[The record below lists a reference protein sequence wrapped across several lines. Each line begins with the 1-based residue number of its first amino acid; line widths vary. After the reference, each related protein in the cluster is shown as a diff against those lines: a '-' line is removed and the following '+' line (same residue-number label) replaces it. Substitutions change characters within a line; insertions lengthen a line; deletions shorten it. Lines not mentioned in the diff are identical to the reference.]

1 MLVVGV
7 ELDSNDGVVL
17 LLFDMVSH
25 WPARDTRIADHQ
37 AVLSRDD
44 HLSGRVRYPAES
56 IDVIVY
62 LVEGELLLQ
71 DGVRVSDVE
80 EAARLLRGL
89 AVLRSLLGV
98 NEVEVLRLVLRVILL
113 ALPLI
118 VDVPH
123 EQATLLLALDQLVA
137 RSHQVLLQGIPRD
150 AVALSLLVVDEPL
163 LDAVWQEGFPALV
176 LARLAQFLLRLNA
189 DEQDLTCRCSRHY
202 SIEVVSAYAFGGRH
216 RKGRPLE
223 RLDVGYLHTFFS

>member
-1 MLVVGV
+1 M
-7 ELDSNDGVVL
+7 
-17 LLFDMVSH
+17 
-25 WPARDTRIADHQ
+25 
-37 AVLSRDD
+37 
-44 HLSGRVRYPAES
+44 
-56 IDVIVY
+56 
-62 LVEGELLLQ
+62 
-71 DGVRVSDVE
+71 
-80 EAARLLRGL
+80 RGL

-113 ALPLI
+113 ALRLM

-163 LDAVWQEGFPALV
+163 LDAVWQEGFPTLV

-189 DEQDLTCRCSRHY
+189 DE
-202 SIEVVSAYAFGGRH
+202 
-216 RKGRPLE
+216 
-223 RLDVGYLHTFFS
+223 